1 MLSRRALTIAIVGL
15 LVLHAGLGIDAA
27 RRLTVTHDEYWHLPS
42 GFLAWRTGRF
52 DYDHLNPPL
61 ARLWA
66 TWPLLFT
73 QASCDAN
80 IAPGDLFHLGHQFLA
95 DNRGSYEFYLALCR
109 SMNVT
114 WSVLAGL
121 VLVLWSRALF
131 GDKAALLTAAL
142 WAFCPTALANSSL
155 VTPDAGG
162 ACLFVATLY
171 AVWRYARRSDWRTA
185 GIVGLLLGL
194 AQLAKFT
201 NLLLYPLALTV
212 WWLARES
219 DDAVGSGALLRGD
232 ARLGNVAKAMG
243 RWLAI
248 GAISLV
254 VINVG
259 YLFRGSLSPL
269 DDYHFQSRFLQRIAA
284 SAGPLKR
291 VPVPLPRDYLAGVDH
306 QRAIMEAP
314 HPVYLDGKWN
324 VTGYPEYYLR
334 ALAYKLPHA
343 AQGLCLLSMLFILFP
358 GRQPRLLRTQLLLL
372 LPVVLVIAVAS
383 SMGMQLGIR
392 YVLPALPFL
401 LLFAGQ
407 AARWCEG
414 SWSRANEQPSGRT
427 SERGTGPSHG
437 TPGHRTRSSTGEGA
451 RFRTVLVVGAAL
463 TLPFSLRY
471 HPHHLAYFN
480 EWSGGP
486 LGGRQHLLDS
496 NLDWGQDLRGLK
508 LFLDEQRIDD
518 IGLAYFGMIPPA
530 ELGIRYHVPPRTP
543 APGWYAISAHFL
555 HGGPHTV
562 CNPDGSYRPADIYE
576 FSWLRRFQ
584 PVARI
589 GYSIDVFHVTP
600 DQIRGPWSAPD
611 RER

>member
-1 MLSRRALTIAIVGL
+1 MLSRRAIAIVIVGL
-15 LVLHAGLGIDAA
+15 LLLHAGLGIDAA
-27 RRLTVTHDEYWHLPS
+27 RRLTVTHDEYWHLPA

-61 ARLWA
+61 TRVWA

-73 QASCDAN
+73 EAACDTN
-80 IAPGDLFHLGHQFLA
+80 IAGGDLFRLGHQFLA
-95 DNRGSYEFYLALCR
+95 DNRGAYESYLTLCR

-114 WSVLAGL
+114 WSVMTGL
-121 VLVLWSRALF
+121 VLALWSRDLF
-131 GDKAALLTAAL
+131 GDKAALLTTAL
-142 WAFCPTALANSSL
+142 WVFCPTALANAPL

-171 AVWRYARRSDWRTA
+171 SVWRFARRSNWRSA
-185 GIVGLLLGL
+185 GLAGLLLGL

-201 NLLLYPLALTV
+201 NLLLYPLALAV
-212 WWLARES
+212 WWLARGTNA
-219 DDAVGSGALLRGD
+219 DDSRTFSSPRKGTPGA
-232 ARLGNVAKAMG
+232 G
-243 RWLAI
+243 RTALCHLLAI
-248 GAISLV
+248 GALSLV
-254 VINVG
+254 VINAG
-259 YLFRGSLSPL
+259 YLFHGSLRPL
-269 DDYHFQSRFLQRIAA
+269 DAYRFESTALKNIAA

-291 VPVPLPRDYLAGVDH
+291 VPVPLPRDFLAGIDH

-314 HPVYLDGKWN
+314 HPVYLDGQWN
-324 VTGYPEYYLR
+324 VTGYPEYYLC

-343 AQGLCLLSMLFILFP
+343 MQGLCLLAFLFILWP
-358 GRQPRLLRTQLLLL
+358 GGRPRLPRTQVLLL
-372 LPVVLVIAVAS
+372 LPIGVILTVAS

-392 YVLPALPFL
+392 YILPALPFL
-401 LLFAGQ
+401 MLFAGQ
-407 AARWCEG
+407 SARWCGG
-414 SWSRANEQPSGRT
+414 SWSQSAGQPAEKAG
-427 SERGTGPSHG
+427 ERGARPNPAPRERRSRPATGDRHRLRTALVAG
-437 TPGHRTRSSTGEGA
+437 T
-451 RFRTVLVVGAAL
+451 AL
-463 TLPFSLRY
+463 LLPFSLRY

-508 LFLDEQRIDD
+508 RYLDEKRIDD

-530 ELGIRYHVPPRTP
+530 ELGIRYHVPPQTP

-555 HGGPHTV
+555 YGGPHTV
-562 CNPDGSYRPADIYE
+562 CNPDGTYRSADIRE
-576 FSWLRRFQ
+576 FSWLLQFQ

-600 DQIRGPWSAPD
+600 DQIRSPWPIPSQ
-611 RER
+611 RR